1 MFGGLDASLYAV
13 LRALWRLEQ
22 FRLEAADA
30 KTDQR
35 RFHAIDNL
43 VRSPIRLSRS
53 RLGRLAS
60 SSSSV
65 GSRPFA
71 MTRLTTQP
79 S

>member
-1 MFGGLDASLYAV
+1 LGSRFGAYS
-13 LRALWRLEQ
+13 Q

-35 RFHAIDNL
+35 RFHAIDNPRAFTDQAFAL
-43 VRSPIRLSRS
+43 A

-65 GSRPFA
+65 GIA
-71 MTRLTTQP
+71 TILQ
-79 S
+79 